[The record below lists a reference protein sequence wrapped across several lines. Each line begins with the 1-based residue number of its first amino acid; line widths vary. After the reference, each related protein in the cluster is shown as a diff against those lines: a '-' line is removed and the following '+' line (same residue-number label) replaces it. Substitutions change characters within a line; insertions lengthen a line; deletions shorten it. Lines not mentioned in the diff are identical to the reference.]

1 LSVYYGS
8 NKNPFYKKFMFPT
21 LRLCLSLLVHVW
33 RGQRTITR
41 QFSGWQAEQRME
53 AIRLWS
59 RGLLAIVGVEL
70 RVKVLPHAEAALD
83 EQSIGQLVVC
93 NHISWLDVFVI
104 NAWRPA
110 MFVSKSEV
118 GKWPVL
124 GPLVTGAGTL
134 YIEREKRRDA
144 LKLVKQ
150 IAQALQEGGSVAI
163 FPEGTTSDGTGLL
176 HFHANLLQAPV
187 SVSAPVQPLTLRYLD
202 AATGELT
209 QAASYVGEMS
219 LLQSMRALA
228 TYRSRN
234 ARKPH
239 IVAEL
244 TVLAPQRGD
253 DRRLLC
259 NELRQAMSAALGV
272 SNEH

>member
-1 LSVYYGS
+1 
-8 NKNPFYKKFMFPT
+8 MFPT

-41 QFSGWQAEQRME
+41 QFAGWQAEQRME

-59 RGLLAIVGVEL
+59 GGLLAIIGVEL
-70 RVKVLPHAEAALD
+70 RVKVLPHTEAALD
-83 EQSIGQLVVC
+83 EQSMGQLVVC